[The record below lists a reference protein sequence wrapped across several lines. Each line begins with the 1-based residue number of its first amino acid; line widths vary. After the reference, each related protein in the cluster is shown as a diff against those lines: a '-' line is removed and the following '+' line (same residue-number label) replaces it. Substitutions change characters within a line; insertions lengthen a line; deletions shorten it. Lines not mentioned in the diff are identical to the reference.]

1 MHQIDT
7 IKLLILWNGYA
18 LHIRNPFITRLRNDT
33 KAKGRY
39 DKNDKKKLFA
49 LNYLILDIKEI
60 KRRKDTLKIPK
71 MPDKK
76 GFFSLVTK
84 QKNLLFLLLR
94 RHFSHNCLICPC
106 CKENYIG
113 KTDRNLVTR
122 LHEHRS
128 RDNQAMHQHH
138 LKWEHFIDTVNLMRL
153 PDIDSTSSSVVK
165 KEDLLHTVLFHF
177 RNVGSCSNWFQLLFR
192 RILHQDVSAQD

>member
-1 MHQIDT
+1 MQVNCVHQTDK

-113 KTDRNLVTR
+113 GKTDRNLVTR
-122 LHEHRS
+122 LHEHGS

-138 LKWEHFIDTVNLMRL
+138 LK
-153 PDIDSTSSSVVK
+153 
-165 KEDLLHTVLFHF
+165 
-177 RNVGSCSNWFQLLFR
+177 
-192 RILHQDVSAQD
+192 

>member
-1 MHQIDT
+1 MIRLNCLYYGTAKHYIFV
-7 IKLLILWNGYA
+7 ILS
-18 LHIRNPFITRLRNDT
+18 LHDLETTLKQKEGMT
-33 KAKGRY
+33 KTT
-39 DKNDKKKLFA
+39 KKKLFA

-76 GFFSLVTK
+76 GFFLLVTK

-94 RHFSHNCLICPC
+94 RHFSHTPKIKCNNCLICPC

-138 LKWEHFIDTVNLMRL
+138 LK
-153 PDIDSTSSSVVK
+153 
-165 KEDLLHTVLFHF
+165 
-177 RNVGSCSNWFQLLFR
+177 
-192 RILHQDVSAQD
+192 